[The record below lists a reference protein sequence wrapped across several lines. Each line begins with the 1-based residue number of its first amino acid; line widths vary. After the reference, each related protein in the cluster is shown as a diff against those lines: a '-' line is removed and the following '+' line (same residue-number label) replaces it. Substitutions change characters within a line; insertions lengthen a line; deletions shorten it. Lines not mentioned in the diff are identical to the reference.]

1 MPVYQ
6 YEGVHYSLPDG
17 LSDEEAIGKIKAHLG
32 KGGASPSGPSI
43 VDRATD
49 ALKGTAE
56 AGLNLAGGIGS
67 MFVAPV
73 GAGLSALNDLGSG
86 KEPHFLKDYETIMG
100 KGGSLGTQLAD
111 ATGMRSETGDT
122 LNENIGQFINQV
134 GIPGGLGASTLGF
147 GPRVAPSPRVPMA
160 REPILSPVDKAIAE
174 AQAKKNVPQT
184 KPVEVPEGVRA
195 QQELFNREEFKP
207 EVPKTDTTPQMELP
221 FAAGPE
227 EILREQ
233 YKNAPERDMFVEQD
247 IADRAKDPVREQMA
261 AETQKAAEVDQAYA
275 QRAQQEN
282 LAARVEELKQK
293 LEAPRRGPRG
303 QSGAIDME
311 IVKGLTDSFNIKK
324 ILHDIDLITSSKNI
338 DNIYTYIE
346 KNKNKNS
353 LEALF
358 NRIDNEN
365 TIKTLNKNQ
374 YIKPPG
380 TRMIGGGKIKRN
392 SGRYGRQR
400 GAIDVEAVKELGAL
414 FKQGAATAM
423 DVLRS
428 FKGAFTEN
436 EHGLAMKSVTNPKSL
451 DTVTLMTPEQFHQ
464 LASGRT
470 PAELNAS
477 YTPRLYE
484 SIREG
489 LKSKGGLWKMP
500 YLRVDDSGQV
510 TAHEGRHRMDVFKE
524 QGIELV
530 PVRLRKEAGAGWGEA
545 ERPNVIIPQDF
556 RNSPGSVK
564 AVAALPFPETL
575 HQPKAV
581 QLPKSQRGAID
592 LGKPSPDKA
601 KVVDDIL
608 GTKLYQEA
616 TDPKSVIKDALAE
629 GKDGSGSILL
639 SAGGTLEGAK
649 RNSALIKGGVRIVQ
663 RLKNIAEDKIRTSVF
678 PVEKRLRKLSS
689 TELQDLSKVMKSE
702 MFDGTP
708 VPMERLAEIFSEKQL
723 AAYSEMRRM
732 FKDALDTQNEARA
745 KQGLDPITAQEAY
758 LSSRWR
764 GDFRRAIYNKEGK
777 LVWYLAA
784 ETKKGLDT
792 QAQALVKK
800 FPDLAGG
807 DHVDHVTRSVGR
819 DNLQSLYSTMLDVL
833 GRDDPKVEQV
843 RQWVEDQT
851 RMEAEGALAQTK
863 HFEKKGNVRGFIG
876 DRPSNTMF
884 GKLDPKKEA
893 LAMFQEQINYAKN
906 AHKWAG
912 LQEAGAQLKE
922 IFSNE
927 DLQTQQP
934 KNMQYLR
941 EYYLDQVGMGTAKV
955 VRHLEDAFKETG
967 ISPKAVEGGINSI
980 KSLWIS
986 QKLVASAGFMLSNVI
1001 QAGNMIPHLID
1012 LQRTYK
1018 GNPLALPAALI
1029 SGFAEG
1035 MLMATGHLTGTAK
1048 EMINSAKYRP
1058 GDSVFSA
1065 KAMKYAEDNSVIA
1078 RSIYDEAPIESSF
1091 SNTGRI
1097 ANGLGKTIS
1106 MPEAFLRSVVYM
1118 TYVNMLK
1125 YGGKLT
1131 NDMEIFRIA
1140 EEKTNISMGD
1150 YRTGERAL
1158 IFSKLGTTGSA
1169 LNLLQTY
1176 PMNYYNQW
1184 SWAARETMRGN
1195 AAPAAA
1201 MFAVQATA
1209 AGVMG
1214 IPGFQDTDKL
1224 WNAIKNTLA
1233 DHSPKAWNAVKDIDL
1248 KSFVLN
1254 NFGEAGLYG
1263 AVSKASGVSVTSRAA
1278 APAGSEMLAN
1288 PLAPAVDLAKQTGN
1302 IVSAIASP
1310 SDPQKAAQAMLGSA
1324 PVGLQGY
1331 LETGPLKNQTSVE
1344 RNGQRVYGKTT
1355 DLSAREGQYS
1365 RSPEEERLRSFG
1377 LRSQKETF
1385 EKDLAYRTR
1394 SKDVQAATVA
1404 SKLPDRV
1411 YNEVRKG
1418 NIDEAKVYIRM
1429 YAEITGKPMTED
1441 MFQSRIMDEYTTSA
1455 EKATMKAKT
1464 LPGIAALKNL
1474 RDLLK
1479 EQNANQ

>member
-1 MPVYQ
+1 MDFKQ
-6 YEGVHYSLPDG
+6 IRQKYSDYNDM
-17 LSDEEAIGKIKAHLG
+17 SDEDFAQAFHKKFYSDIPFEQFASKVGFT
-32 KGGASPSGPSI
+32 KGGESPSGPSMG
-43 VDRATD
+43 DRALD
-49 ALKGTAE
+49 AIKGTTE

-86 KEPHFLKDYETIMG
+86 KAPHFLKDYETIMG
-100 KGGSLGTQLAD
+100 KGGTLGTQLAD

-122 LNENIGQFINQV
+122 FNENIGQFINQV

-147 GPRVAPSPRVPMA
+147 GPRVAPSPRVPMT

-174 AQAKKNVPQT
+174 AQAKKNQPQP
-184 KPVEVPEGVRA
+184 KPVEVPEGARL
-195 QQELFNREEFKP
+195 QQELFNREEFVP
-207 EVPKTDTTPQMELP
+207 EVAKTDTTPQMELP
-221 FAAGPE
+221 FSAGPE

-233 YKNAPERDMFVEQD
+233 YPKQVQRDMFVEQD
-247 IADRAKDPVREQMA
+247 IAARAKDPVREQMA

-275 QRAQQEN
+275 QKAQQEN

-303 QSGAIDME
+303 Q
-311 IVKGLTDSFNIKK
+311 
-324 ILHDIDLITSSKNI
+324 
-338 DNIYTYIE
+338 
-346 KNKNKNS
+346 
-353 LEALF
+353 
-358 NRIDNEN
+358 
-365 TIKTLNKNQ
+365 
-374 YIKPPG
+374 
-380 TRMIGGGKIKRN
+380 
-392 SGRYGRQR
+392 R
-400 GAIDVEAVKELGAL
+400 GAIDTEAVIEMGSL
-414 FKQGAATAM
+414 FKKGAATAM

-451 DTVTLMTPEQFHQ
+451 DTVALMTPEEFHQ

-477 YTPRLYE
+477 YTPRLHE

-489 LKSKGGLWKMP
+489 LKSKSGLWEMP
-500 YLRVDDSGQV
+500 YLRVDETGQV

-530 PVRLRKEAGAGWGEA
+530 PVRLRKQAGKGWGEA
-545 ERPNVIIPQDF
+545 ERPMTIIPQDF
-556 RNSPGSVK
+556 QKSPGSVK

-581 QLPKSQRGAID
+581 QLPRSQRGALD
-592 LGKPSPDKA
+592 FGKPAPEKA
-601 KVVDDIL
+601 KVVDDL
-608 GTKLYQEA
+608 LKTKLYQET
-616 TDPKSVIKDALAE
+616 TDPTTVVKDALAE
-629 GKDGSGSILL
+629 GKDGSGSILM

-678 PVEKRLRKLSS
+678 PVESRLRKLSS
-689 TELQDLSKVMKSE
+689 AELQDLAKVMKSE
-702 MFDGTP
+702 MFDNAAI
-708 VPMERLAEIFSEKQL
+708 PMDRLAEIFSEKQL

-732 FKDALDTQNEARA
+732 FKDALDTQNEART

-764 GDFRRAIYNKEGK
+764 GDFRRAIYDGKGK

-792 QAQALVKK
+792 QAQALLKK

-807 DHVDHVTRSVGR
+807 EHVDHVTRSAGK
-819 DNLQSLYSTMLDVL
+819 DTLQSLYTTMLDVL
-833 GRDDPKVEQV
+833 GRDDPKVQQV
-843 RQWVEDQT
+843 KQWVEDQT

-863 HFEKKGNVRGFIG
+863 HFEKKANIRGFIG

-912 LQEAGAQLKE
+912 LQEAGAQLKT
-922 IFSNE
+922 IFSNA

-941 EYYLDQVGMGTAKV
+941 EYYLDQIGMGTAKV
-955 VRHLEDAFKETG
+955 VKHIEDAFKETG
-967 ISPKAVEGGINSI
+967 ISPTAVEGGINSV

-1001 QAGNMIPHLID
+1001 QAGNMLPHLID

-1058 GDSVFSA
+1058 GDSLFSA
-1065 KAMKYAEDNSVIA
+1065 RAMKYAEDNSVIA

-1091 SNTGRI
+1091 SKTGRV
-1097 ANGLGKTIS
+1097 ANTLGKTIS
-1106 MPEAFLRSVVYM
+1106 MPEAFLRSIVYM

-1150 YRTGERAL
+1150 YRTGERAM
-1158 IFSKLGTTGSA
+1158 IFSKLGTAGSA
-1169 LNLLQTY
+1169 INLLQTY

-1195 AAPAAA
+1195 PAPAAA

-1263 AVSKASGVSVTSRAA
+1263 AVSKATGVSVTSRAA
-1278 APAGSEMLAN
+1278 APAGSDMLQN
-1288 PLAPAVDLAKQTGN
+1288 PLAPVTDLGKQLGN
-1302 IVSAIASP
+1302 ISAAVASP
-1310 SDPQKAAQAMLGSA
+1310 SDSQKTAQALLGSA

-1331 LETGPLKNQTSVE
+1331 LETGPLREQTSVE
-1344 RNGQRVYGKTT
+1344 RNGQRLYGKTT
-1355 DLSAREGQYS
+1355 DLAARDGQYS
-1365 RSPEEERLRSFG
+1365 RTPSEEKLRSFG

-1385 EKDLAYRTR
+1385 EKDLAYKTR

-1418 NIDEAKVYIRM
+1418 NVEEARVYIRM

-1441 MFQSRIMDEYTTSA
+1441 MFQSRVMDEYTTSA
-1455 EKATMKAKT
+1455 EKAAMKAKT
-1464 LPGIAALKNL
+1464 LPGIVAIKQL

-1479 EQNANQ
+1479 EQNAGQ

>member
-1 MPVYQ
+1 
-6 YEGVHYSLPDG
+6 
-17 LSDEEAIGKIKAHLG
+17 
-32 KGGASPSGPSI
+32 
-43 VDRATD
+43 
-49 ALKGTAE
+49 
-56 AGLNLAGGIGS
+56 
-67 MFVAPV
+67 
-73 GAGLSALNDLGSG
+73 
-86 KEPHFLKDYETIMG
+86 
-100 KGGSLGTQLAD
+100 
-111 ATGMRSETGDT
+111 
-122 LNENIGQFINQV
+122 
-134 GIPGGLGASTLGF
+134 
-147 GPRVAPSPRVPMA
+147 
-160 REPILSPVDKAIAE
+160 
-174 AQAKKNVPQT
+174 
-184 KPVEVPEGVRA
+184 
-195 QQELFNREEFKP
+195 
-207 EVPKTDTTPQMELP
+207 
-221 FAAGPE
+221 
-227 EILREQ
+227 
-233 YKNAPERDMFVEQD
+233 
-247 IADRAKDPVREQMA
+247 
-261 AETQKAAEVDQAYA
+261 
-275 QRAQQEN
+275 
-282 LAARVEELKQK
+282 
-293 LEAPRRGPRG
+293 
-303 QSGAIDME
+303 
-311 IVKGLTDSFNIKK
+311 
-324 ILHDIDLITSSKNI
+324 
-338 DNIYTYIE
+338 
-346 KNKNKNS
+346 
-353 LEALF
+353 
-358 NRIDNEN
+358 
-365 TIKTLNKNQ
+365 
-374 YIKPPG
+374 
-380 TRMIGGGKIKRN
+380 
-392 SGRYGRQR
+392 
-400 GAIDVEAVKELGAL
+400 
-414 FKQGAATAM
+414 
-423 DVLRS
+423 
-428 FKGAFTEN
+428 
-436 EHGLAMKSVTNPKSL
+436 
-451 DTVTLMTPEQFHQ
+451 
-464 LASGRT
+464 
-470 PAELNAS
+470 
-477 YTPRLYE
+477 
-484 SIREG
+484 
-489 LKSKGGLWKMP
+489 
-500 YLRVDDSGQV
+500 
-510 TAHEGRHRMDVFKE
+510 
-524 QGIELV
+524 
-530 PVRLRKEAGAGWGEA
+530 
-545 ERPNVIIPQDF
+545 
-556 RNSPGSVK
+556 
-564 AVAALPFPETL
+564 
-575 HQPKAV
+575 
-581 QLPKSQRGAID
+581 
-592 LGKPSPDKA
+592 
-601 KVVDDIL
+601 
-608 GTKLYQEA
+608 
-616 TDPKSVIKDALAE
+616 
-629 GKDGSGSILL
+629 
-639 SAGGTLEGAK
+639 
-649 RNSALIKGGVRIVQ
+649 VQ

-689 TELQDLSKVMKSE
+689 AELQDLSKVMKSE

-708 VPMERLAEIFSEKQL
+708 VPMERLAKIFSEKQL

-807 DHVDHVTRSVGR
+807 NHVDHVTRSVGR

-1184 SWAARETMRGN
+1184 SWAARETARGN
-1195 AAPAAA
+1195 PAPMAA

-1214 IPGFQDTDKL
+1214 IPGFADTDKL
-1224 WNAIKNTLA
+1224 WNGIKNILA
-1233 DHSPKAWNAVKDIDL
+1233 EHSPKAWNSVKDIDL

-1288 PLAPAVDLAKQTGN
+1288 PLAPAIDLSKQVVNAGA
-1302 IVSAIASP
+1302 AILSP
-1310 SDPQKAAQAMLGSA
+1310 SDKQKTAQSLLSSA

-1331 LETGPLKNQTSVE
+1331 LETGPLREQTSVE

-1355 DLSAREGQYS
+1355 DLAAREGQYS
-1365 RSPEEERLRSFG
+1365 RSPSEEKLRSFG
-1377 LRSQKETF
+1377 LRSQKETY
-1385 EKDLAYRTR
+1385 EKDLAYKTR

>member
-1 MPVYQ
+1 MDFKQ
-6 YEGVHYSLPDG
+6 IRQKYSDYDDM
-17 LSDEEAIGKIKAHLG
+17 SDEDFAQAFHKKFYSDIPFEQFASKVGFT
-32 KGGASPSGPSI
+32 KGGESPSGPSMG
-43 VDRATD
+43 DRALD
-49 ALKGTAE
+49 AIKGTAE

-86 KEPHFLKDYETIMG
+86 KAPHFLKDYETIMG
-100 KGGSLGTQLAD
+100 KGGTLGTQLAD

-122 LNENIGQFINQV
+122 FNENIGQFINQV

-147 GPRVAPSPRVPMA
+147 GPRVAPSPRVPMT

-174 AQAKKNVPQT
+174 AQAKKNQPQP
-184 KPVEVPEGVRA
+184 KPVEVPEGARL
-195 QQELFNREEFKP
+195 QQELFNREEFVP
-207 EVPKTDTTPQMELP
+207 EVAKTDTTPQMELP
-221 FAAGPE
+221 FSAGPE

-233 YKNAPERDMFVEQD
+233 YPKQVQRDMFVEQD
-247 IADRAKDPVREQMA
+247 IAARAKDPVREQMA

-303 QSGAIDME
+303 Q
-311 IVKGLTDSFNIKK
+311 
-324 ILHDIDLITSSKNI
+324 
-338 DNIYTYIE
+338 
-346 KNKNKNS
+346 
-353 LEALF
+353 
-358 NRIDNEN
+358 
-365 TIKTLNKNQ
+365 
-374 YIKPPG
+374 
-380 TRMIGGGKIKRN
+380 
-392 SGRYGRQR
+392 R
-400 GAIDVEAVKELGAL
+400 GAIDTEAVIEMGSL
-414 FKQGAATAM
+414 FKKGAATAM

-451 DTVTLMTPEQFHQ
+451 DTVALMTPEEFHQ

-477 YTPRLYE
+477 YTPRLHE

-489 LKSKGGLWKMP
+489 LKSKGGLWEMP
-500 YLRVDDSGQV
+500 YLRVDETGQV

-530 PVRLRKEAGAGWGEA
+530 PVRLRKEAGKGWGEA
-545 ERPNVIIPQDF
+545 ERPMTIIPQDF
-556 RNSPGSVK
+556 QKSPGSVK

-581 QLPKSQRGAID
+581 QLPRSQRGALD
-592 LGKPSPDKA
+592 FGKPAPEKA
-601 KVVDDIL
+601 KVVDDL
-608 GTKLYQEA
+608 LKTKLYQET
-616 TDPKSVIKDALAE
+616 TDPTTVVKDALAE
-629 GKDGSGSILL
+629 GKDGSGSILM

-678 PVEKRLRKLSS
+678 PVESRLRKLSS
-689 TELQDLSKVMKSE
+689 AELQDLAKVMKSE
-702 MFDGTP
+702 MFDNAAI
-708 VPMERLAEIFSEKQL
+708 PMDRLAEIFSEKQL

-732 FKDALDTQNEARA
+732 FKDALDTQNEART

-764 GDFRRAIYNKEGK
+764 GDFRRAIYDGKGK

-792 QAQALVKK
+792 QAQALIKK

-807 DHVDHVTRSVGR
+807 EHVDHVTRSAGK
-819 DNLQSLYSTMLDVL
+819 DTLQSLYTTMLDVL
-833 GRDDPKVEQV
+833 GRDDPKVQQV
-843 RQWVEDQT
+843 KQWVEDQT

-863 HFEKKGNVRGFIG
+863 HFEKKANIRGFIG

-912 LQEAGAQLKE
+912 LQEAGSQLKQ
-922 IFSNE
+922 IFSDA

-941 EYYLDQVGMGTAKV
+941 EYYLDQIGMGTAKV
-955 VRHLEDAFKETG
+955 VKHIEDAFKETG
-967 ISPKAVEGGINSI
+967 ISPTAVEGGINSI

-1001 QAGNMIPHLID
+1001 QAGNMLPHLID

-1018 GNPLALPAALI
+1018 GNTLALPAALI

-1048 EMINSAKYRP
+1048 EMITSAKYRP

-1091 SNTGRI
+1091 SKTGRV
-1097 ANGLGKTIS
+1097 ANTLGKTIS
-1106 MPEAFLRSVVYM
+1106 MPEAFLRSIVYM

-1150 YRTGERAL
+1150 YRTGERAM
-1158 IFSKLGTTGSA
+1158 IFSKLGTAGSA
-1169 LNLLQTY
+1169 INLLQTY

-1195 AAPAAA
+1195 PAPAAA

-1278 APAGSEMLAN
+1278 APAGSDMLQN
-1288 PLAPAVDLAKQTGN
+1288 PLAPATDLGKQLGN
-1302 IVSAIASP
+1302 IGASVASP
-1310 SDPQKAAQAMLGSA
+1310 TDPQKAAQALLGSA

-1331 LETGPLKNQTSVE
+1331 LETGPLREQTSVE
-1344 RNGQRVYGKTT
+1344 RNGQRLYGKTT
-1355 DLSAREGQYS
+1355 DLAAREGQYS
-1365 RSPEEERLRSFG
+1365 RTPSEEKLRSFG

-1385 EKDLAYRTR
+1385 EKDLAYKTR

-1418 NIDEAKVYIRM
+1418 NVEEARVYIRM

-1441 MFQSRIMDEYTTSA
+1441 MFQSRVMDEYTTSA
-1455 EKATMKAKT
+1455 EKAAMKAKT
-1464 LPGIAALKNL
+1464 LPGIVAIKQL

-1479 EQNANQ
+1479 EQNAGQ

>member
-1 MPVYQ
+1 MDFKQ
-6 YEGVHYSLPDG
+6 IRQKYSDYDDM
-17 LSDEEAIGKIKAHLG
+17 SDEDFAQAFHKKFYSDIPFEQFASKVGFT
-32 KGGASPSGPSI
+32 KGGESPSGPS
-43 VDRATD
+43 
-49 ALKGTAE
+49 ALDKVMGVGETALSL
-56 AGLNLAGGIGS
+56 GSGMLAGIP
-67 MFVAPV
+67 AAI
-73 GAGLSALNDLGSG
+73 GAGLSVANDFGAGREPQFKKPFEDIAHTLTYQPQTELG
-86 KEPHFLKDYETIMG
+86 KEYTEGAAQSGFMQ
-100 KGGSLGTQLAD
+100 SLNA
-111 ATGMRSETGDT
+111 
-122 LNENIGQFINQV
+122 
-134 GIPGGLGASTLGF
+134 LGAVVHTL
-147 GPRVAPSPRVPMA
+147 PPARTAPSIRSYGA
-160 REPILSPVDKAIAE
+160 RSTSPVDLAIAE
-174 AQAKKNVPQT
+174 AQAKKNQPQP
-184 KPVEVPEGVRA
+184 KPVEVPEGARL
-195 QQELFNREEFKP
+195 QQELFNRDGSIP
-207 EVPKTDTTPQMELP
+207 EPPKVDTTPQMELP
-221 FAAGPE
+221 FSAGPE

-233 YKNAPERDMFVEQD
+233 YPKQTQRDMFVEQD
-247 IADRAKDPVREQMA
+247 LAARAKDPVLEQRA

-303 QSGAIDME
+303 Q
-311 IVKGLTDSFNIKK
+311 
-324 ILHDIDLITSSKNI
+324 
-338 DNIYTYIE
+338 
-346 KNKNKNS
+346 
-353 LEALF
+353 
-358 NRIDNEN
+358 
-365 TIKTLNKNQ
+365 
-374 YIKPPG
+374 
-380 TRMIGGGKIKRN
+380 
-392 SGRYGRQR
+392 R
-400 GAIDVEAVKELGAL
+400 GAIDTEAVIEMGSL
-414 FKQGAATAM
+414 FKKGAATAM

-451 DTVTLMTPEQFHQ
+451 DTVALMTPEEFHQ

-477 YTPRLYE
+477 YTPRLHE

-489 LKSKGGLWKMP
+489 LKSKGGLWEMP
-500 YLRVDDSGQV
+500 YLRVDDAGQV

-524 QGIELV
+524 QGIDLV
-530 PVRLRKEAGAGWGEA
+530 PVRLRKQAGKGWGEA
-545 ERPNVIIPQDF
+545 ERPMTIIPQDF
-556 RNSPGSVK
+556 QKSPGSVK

-581 QLPKSQRGAID
+581 QLPRSQRGAID
-592 LGKPSPDKA
+592 FGKPAPEKA
-601 KVVDDIL
+601 KVVDDL
-608 GTKLYQEA
+608 LKTKLYQET
-616 TDPKSVIKDALAE
+616 TDPKGVVEKALAE
-629 GKDGSGSILL
+629 GKDGSGSILM

-649 RNSALIKGGVRIVQ
+649 RNSELIKGGVRIVQ

-678 PVEKRLRKLSS
+678 PVESRLRKLSS
-689 TELQDLSKVMKSE
+689 AELQDLAKVMKSE
-702 MFDGTP
+702 MFDNAA
-708 VPMERLAEIFSEKQL
+708 VPMDRLAEIFSEKQL
-723 AAYSEMRRM
+723 AAYSEIRRM
-732 FKDALDTQNEARA
+732 FKDALDTQNEART

-764 GDFRRAIYNKEGK
+764 GDFRRAIYDGKGK

-792 QAQALVKK
+792 QAQALLKK

-807 DHVDHVTRSVGR
+807 EHVDHVTRSAGK
-819 DNLQSLYSTMLDVL
+819 DTLQSLYTTMLDVL
-833 GRDDPKVEQV
+833 GRDDPKVQQV
-843 RQWVEDQT
+843 KQWVEDQT

-863 HFEKKGNVRGFIG
+863 HFEKKANIRGFIG

-912 LQEAGAQLKE
+912 LQEAGSQLKQ
-922 IFSNE
+922 IFSDA

-955 VRHLEDAFKETG
+955 VRHIEDAFKETG
-967 ISPKAVEGGINSI
+967 ISPTAVEGGINSV

-1001 QAGNMIPHLID
+1001 QAGNMLPHLID

-1091 SNTGRI
+1091 SKTGRV
-1097 ANGLGKTIS
+1097 ANTLGKTIS
-1106 MPEAFLRSVVYM
+1106 MPEAFLRSIVYM

-1125 YGGKLT
+1125 YGGKLA

-1150 YRTGERAL
+1150 YRTGERAM
-1158 IFSKLGTTGSA
+1158 IFSKLGTAGSA
-1169 LNLLQTY
+1169 INLLQTY

-1195 AAPAAA
+1195 PAPAAA

-1263 AVSKASGVSVTSRAA
+1263 AVSKATGVSVTSRAA
-1278 APAGSEMLAN
+1278 APAGSDMLQN
-1288 PLAPAVDLAKQTGN
+1288 PLAPATDLGKQLGN
-1302 IVSAIASP
+1302 IGASVASP
-1310 SDPQKAAQAMLGSA
+1310 QDPQKAAQALLGSA

-1331 LETGPLKNQTSVE
+1331 LETGPLREQTSVE
-1344 RNGQRVYGKTT
+1344 RNGQRLYGKTT
-1355 DLSAREGQYS
+1355 DLAARDGQYS
-1365 RSPEEERLRSFG
+1365 RTPSEEKLRSFG

-1385 EKDLAYRTR
+1385 EKDLAYKTR

-1418 NIDEAKVYIRM
+1418 NVEEARVYIRM

-1441 MFQSRIMDEYTTSA
+1441 MFQSRVMDEYTTSA
-1455 EKATMKAKT
+1455 EKAAMKAKT
-1464 LPGIAALKNL
+1464 LPGIVAIKQL

-1479 EQNANQ
+1479 EQNAGQ

>member
-6 YEGVHYSLPDG
+6 YEGIHYSLPDG

-32 KGGASPSGPSI
+32 KGGESPSGPSI

-174 AQAKKNVPQT
+174 AQGRKEVPPV

-275 QRAQQEN
+275 QKAQQEN

-303 QSGAIDME
+303 Q
-311 IVKGLTDSFNIKK
+311 
-324 ILHDIDLITSSKNI
+324 
-338 DNIYTYIE
+338 
-346 KNKNKNS
+346 
-353 LEALF
+353 
-358 NRIDNEN
+358 
-365 TIKTLNKNQ
+365 
-374 YIKPPG
+374 
-380 TRMIGGGKIKRN
+380 
-392 SGRYGRQR
+392 R
-400 GAIDVEAVKELGAL
+400 GAIDTEAVKEMGDL
-414 FKQGAATAM
+414 FKRGAATAV

-428 FKGAFTEN
+428 FKGAFGEMEMAKAIHTVEKPTEN
-436 EHGLAMKSVTNPKSL
+436 GSRV
-451 DTVTLMTPEQFHQ
+451 VLMSPDDFHRMAAPRSPEEIARF
-464 LASGRT
+464 A
-470 PAELNAS
+470 
-477 YTPRLYE
+477 PRLKE
-484 SIREG
+484 SINEG
-489 LKSKGGLWKMP
+489 LKSKGGLWEMP
-500 YLRVDDSGQV
+500 YLKVDTEGNV
-510 TAHEGRHRMDVFKE
+510 WAHEGRHRMDVFKE
-524 QGIELV
+524 QGIDLV
-530 PVRLRKEAGAGWGEA
+530 PVRITPKYGSIGNPEVMRSQV
-545 ERPNVIIPQDF
+545 NV
-556 RNSPGSVK
+556 PGGGKVSM
-564 AVAALPFPETL
+564 PFPQILKKQNTI
-575 HQPKAV
+575 

-592 LGKPSPDKA
+592 FGKPAPDKA
-601 KVVDDIL
+601 KAVDDIL

-616 TDPKSVIKDALAE
+616 TDPKTIVKDALYE

-732 FKDALDTQNEARA
+732 FKDALNTQNEARA

-863 HFEKKGNVRGFIG
+863 HFEKKSNVRGFIG

-1058 GDSVFSA
+1058 GDSIFSA

-1091 SNTGRI
+1091 SKTGRI

-1125 YGGKLT
+1125 YGGKIA

-1214 IPGFQDTDKL
+1214 IPGFADTDKL
-1224 WNAIKNTLA
+1224 WNGIKNILA
-1233 DHSPKAWNAVKDIDL
+1233 EHSPKAWNSVKDIDL

-1263 AVSKASGVSVTSRAA
+1263 AVSKATGVSVTSRAA

-1288 PLAPAVDLAKQTGN
+1288 PLAPAIDLSKQVVNAGA
-1302 IVSAIASP
+1302 AILSP
-1310 SDPQKAAQAMLGSA
+1310 SDKQKTAQSLLSSA

-1331 LETGPLKNQTSVE
+1331 LETGPLREQTSVE

-1355 DLSAREGQYS
+1355 DLAAREGQYS
-1365 RSPEEERLRSFG
+1365 RSPSEEKLRSFG
-1377 LRSQKETF
+1377 LRSQKETY
-1385 EKDLAYRTR
+1385 EKDLAYKTR

>member
-1 MPVYQ
+1 MDFKQ
-6 YEGVHYSLPDG
+6 IRQKYSDYNDM
-17 LSDEEAIGKIKAHLG
+17 SDEDFAQAFHKKFYSDIPFEQFASKVGFT
-32 KGGASPSGPSI
+32 KGGESPSGPSMG
-43 VDRATD
+43 DRALD
-49 ALKGTAE
+49 AIKGTTE

-86 KEPHFLKDYETIMG
+86 KAPHFLKDYETIMG
-100 KGGSLGTQLAD
+100 KGGTLGTQLAD

-122 LNENIGQFINQV
+122 FNENIGQFINQV

-147 GPRVAPSPRVPMA
+147 GPRVAPSPRVPMT

-174 AQAKKNVPQT
+174 AQAKKNQPQP
-184 KPVEVPEGVRA
+184 KPVEVPEGARL
-195 QQELFNREEFKP
+195 QQELFNREEFVP
-207 EVPKTDTTPQMELP
+207 EVAKTDTTPQMELP
-221 FAAGPE
+221 FSAGPE

-233 YKNAPERDMFVEQD
+233 YPKQVQRDMFVEQD
-247 IADRAKDPVREQMA
+247 IAARAKDPVREQMA

-275 QRAQQEN
+275 QKAQQEN

-303 QSGAIDME
+303 Q
-311 IVKGLTDSFNIKK
+311 
-324 ILHDIDLITSSKNI
+324 
-338 DNIYTYIE
+338 
-346 KNKNKNS
+346 
-353 LEALF
+353 
-358 NRIDNEN
+358 
-365 TIKTLNKNQ
+365 
-374 YIKPPG
+374 
-380 TRMIGGGKIKRN
+380 
-392 SGRYGRQR
+392 R
-400 GAIDVEAVKELGAL
+400 GAIDTEAVIEMGSL
-414 FKQGAATAM
+414 FKKGAATAM

-451 DTVTLMTPEQFHQ
+451 DTVALMTPEEFHQ

-477 YTPRLYE
+477 YTPRLHE

-489 LKSKGGLWKMP
+489 LKSKSGLWEMP
-500 YLRVDDSGQV
+500 YLRVDETGQV

-530 PVRLRKEAGAGWGEA
+530 PVRLRKQAGKGWGEA
-545 ERPNVIIPQDF
+545 ERPMTIIPQDF
-556 RNSPGSVK
+556 QKSPGSVK

-581 QLPKSQRGAID
+581 QLPRSQRGALD
-592 LGKPSPDKA
+592 FGKPAPEKA
-601 KVVDDIL
+601 KVVDDL
-608 GTKLYQEA
+608 LKTKLYQET
-616 TDPKSVIKDALAE
+616 TDPTTVVKDALAE
-629 GKDGSGSILL
+629 GKDGSGSILM

-678 PVEKRLRKLSS
+678 PVESRLRKLSS
-689 TELQDLSKVMKSE
+689 AELQDLAKVMKSE
-702 MFDGTP
+702 MFDNAAI
-708 VPMERLAEIFSEKQL
+708 PMDRLAEIFSEKQL

-732 FKDALDTQNEARA
+732 FKDALDTQNEART

-764 GDFRRAIYNKEGK
+764 GDFRRAIYDGKGK

-792 QAQALVKK
+792 QAQALLKK

-807 DHVDHVTRSVGR
+807 EHVDHVTRSAGK
-819 DNLQSLYSTMLDVL
+819 DTLQSLYTTMLDVL
-833 GRDDPKVEQV
+833 GRDDPKVQQV
-843 RQWVEDQT
+843 KQWVEDQT

-863 HFEKKGNVRGFIG
+863 HFEKKANIRGFIG

-912 LQEAGAQLKE
+912 LQEAGAQLKT
-922 IFSNE
+922 IFSNA

-955 VRHLEDAFKETG
+955 VKHIEDAFKETG
-967 ISPKAVEGGINSI
+967 ISPTAVEGGINSV

-1001 QAGNMIPHLID
+1001 QAGNMLPHLID

-1058 GDSVFSA
+1058 GDSLFSA
-1065 KAMKYAEDNSVIA
+1065 RAMKYAEDNSVIA

-1091 SNTGRI
+1091 SKTGRV
-1097 ANGLGKTIS
+1097 ANTLGKTIS
-1106 MPEAFLRSVVYM
+1106 MPEAFLRSIVYM

-1150 YRTGERAL
+1150 YRTGERAM
-1158 IFSKLGTTGSA
+1158 IFSKLGTAGSA
-1169 LNLLQTY
+1169 INLLQTY

-1195 AAPAAA
+1195 PAPAAA

-1263 AVSKASGVSVTSRAA
+1263 AVSKATGVSVTSRAA
-1278 APAGSEMLAN
+1278 APAGSDMLQN
-1288 PLAPAVDLAKQTGN
+1288 PLAPVTDLGKQLGN
-1302 IVSAIASP
+1302 ISAAVASP
-1310 SDPQKAAQAMLGSA
+1310 SDSQKTAQALLGSA

-1331 LETGPLKNQTSVE
+1331 LETGPLREQTSVE
-1344 RNGQRVYGKTT
+1344 RNGQRLYGKTT
-1355 DLSAREGQYS
+1355 DLAARDGQYS
-1365 RSPEEERLRSFG
+1365 RTPSEEKLRSFG

-1385 EKDLAYRTR
+1385 EKDLAYKTR

-1418 NIDEAKVYIRM
+1418 NVEEARVYIRM

-1441 MFQSRIMDEYTTSA
+1441 MFQSRVMDEYTTSA
-1455 EKATMKAKT
+1455 EKAAMKAKT
-1464 LPGIAALKNL
+1464 LPGIVAIKQL

-1479 EQNANQ
+1479 EQNAGQ